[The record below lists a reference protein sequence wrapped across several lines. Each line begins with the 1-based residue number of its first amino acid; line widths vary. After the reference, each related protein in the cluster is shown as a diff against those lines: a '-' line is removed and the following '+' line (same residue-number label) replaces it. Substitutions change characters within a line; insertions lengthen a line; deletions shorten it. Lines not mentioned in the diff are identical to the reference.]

1 MKQVNEVPKSVL
13 DQLAE
18 VAQQQQ
24 ESLEALVAF
33 YSQERL
39 LVRLAASSYE
49 DQYWLYGEF
58 LLGTITN
65 DIEKSSSGMTLCA
78 KNMADKES
86 IIKHAFQEICSVK
99 VTEDGIVFAID
110 EIEVSSSGEEEVHL
124 RIPAQIGHIT
134 TYIEITIT
142 LFDSVSMTP
151 RKIATASLLNSSSTE
166 LLAYPTELIISHKFN
181 TIYQYPTLA
190 ETLKDYYAI
199 YLLAS
204 TQNFEGRVLQE
215 AILDTFDRH
224 KTTIEKNPPVF
235 SKRFD
240 LDDSKNKAW
249 QQLLTQQVSFAK
261 VKKIVHQ
268 LLWPIYKKIEVE
280 DEFFENWDY
289 TFCNW
294 Q

>member
-13 DQLAE
+13 NQLAE

-58 LLGTITN
+58 LLGTLTN
-65 DIEKSSSGMTLCA
+65 DIKSSSGITLCA
-78 KNMADKES
+78 KKMVNKES
-86 IIKHAFQEICSVK
+86 IIKHAFKEISSVK
-99 VTEDGIVFAID
+99 VAEDGVAFDSD
-110 EIEVSSSGEEEVHL
+110 EIEVSSSGEEEVQI

-134 TYIEITIT
+134 TYIEIIIT
-142 LFDSVSMTP
+142 LFNSASMAP

-166 LLAYPTELIISHKFN
+166 LLAYPTELIIAHKFN
-181 TIYQYPTLA
+181 TIYQYPTLE

-215 AILDTFDRH
+215 AILDTFERH

-261 VKKIVHQ
+261 VQKLVHQ
-268 LLWPIYKKIEVE
+268 FLWYQFIIKLK
-280 DEFFENWDY
+280 
-289 TFCNW
+289 
-294 Q
+294 

>member
-1 MKQVNEVPKSVL
+1 
-13 DQLAE
+13 
-18 VAQQQQ
+18 
-24 ESLEALVAF
+24 
-33 YSQERL
+33 
-39 LVRLAASSYE
+39 
-49 DQYWLYGEF
+49 
-58 LLGTITN
+58 
-65 DIEKSSSGMTLCA
+65 MTLCA
-78 KNMADKES
+78 KKMANKES

-110 EIEVSSSGEEEVHL
+110 EIEVSSSGEEEVYL

-166 LLAYPTELIISHKFN
+166 LLAYPTELIIAHKFN

-215 AILDTFDRH
+215 AILDTFHRH

-261 VKKIVHQ
+261 VQKLVHQ